1 MRSITQT
8 WSTEHETLKLATWA
22 VTFEKFNQLSLEG
35 PYIYIIANISIAYTY
50 LEEHFSQA
58 LSLSVLI
65 NI

>member
-35 PYIYIIANISIAYTY
+35 PYIYIIANISTYTY